1 MDVLKGFCTGSIPM
15 VGGHG
20 TAGAFGLVLEKMGVE
35 GASTLFCEGLSADPV
50 GRKSVCRFYQQPC
63 DHFIYQSFVAGRHKM
78 FWNIRKTEWVIKYKV
93 KILQFLRSTDRM
105 KNRQKKWNRK
115 MRILPSLMMM
125 WRSRR
130 SISGENGHKNLVFL
144 R

>member
-50 GRKSVCRFYQQPC
+50 GRKSVCRFYQ
-63 DHFIYQSFVAGRHKM
+63 SFVAGRHKM
-78 FWNIRKTEWVIKYKV
+78 FWNIRKKDGMGYK
-93 KILQFLRSTDRM
+93 I
-105 KNRQKKWNRK
+105 
-115 MRILPSLMMM
+115 
-125 WRSRR
+125 
-130 SISGENGHKNLVFL
+130 
-144 R
+144 